1 LLLLDDKTNGFGDRN
16 TFLTDQSA
24 PGYSA
29 NGTRGR
35 ELAIVIPTFNERDNI
50 LPMLELLDVALLD
63 IAWEVIFVDDDSPDG
78 TAALVR
84 DIAQNRLNVRVVER
98 IGRRGLSSAVVEG
111 ILASSAKYVA
121 VMDCDMQHDER
132 LLPQMLALLKTGQYD
147 IVVGSRYTEGGS
159 VGKWDKKRKWMSE
172 IATKFSKF
180 VIADELTDPMSG
192 FFMMR
197 RGAFESSVR
206 QLSAQGYK
214 ILLDILASS
223 PKRQRISELPFTFR
237 IRQHGESKIDSLV
250 LLEYGFLLIDK
261 FTGGYVP
268 ARFVLFSIVGLSG
281 VFVHFMML
289 LATYKTN
296 LLTFEVAQGVATMT
310 AMTTNFMFNNTL
322 TYRDKRLRGTKFLTG
337 LLSFYAV
344 CTVGIVGNVGIARY
358 LFLNAY
364 GWWLAAIAGILV
376 GSVWNYAAS
385 AAVTW
390 RKK

>member
-1 LLLLDDKTNGFGDRN
+1 
-16 TFLTDQSA
+16 
-24 PGYSA
+24 
-29 NGTRGR
+29 
-35 ELAIVIPTFNERDNI
+35 
-50 LPMLELLDVALLD
+50 
-63 IAWEVIFVDDDSPDG
+63 
-78 TAALVR
+78 
-84 DIAQNRLNVRVVER
+84 
-98 IGRRGLSSAVVEG
+98 
-111 ILASSAKYVA
+111 
-121 VMDCDMQHDER
+121 
-132 LLPQMLALLKTGQYD
+132 
-147 IVVGSRYTEGGS
+147 
-159 VGKWDKKRKWMSE
+159 
-172 IATKFSKF
+172 
-180 VIADELTDPMSG
+180 MSG

-197 RGAFESSVR
+197 REAFESSVR

-268 ARFVLFSIVGLSG
+268 ARFVLFSMVGLSG
-281 VFVHFMML
+281 VVVHFMML

-296 LLTFEVAQGVATMT
+296 LLTFEVAQAVATVT
-310 AMTTNFMFNNTL
+310 AMTTNFIFNNIL
-322 TYRDKRLRGTKFLTG
+322 TYRDKRLRGVKFLTG